1 MKKYNI
7 VTGTIFLL
15 IAIGAYEIGTSFV
28 AKLPTDPLGTAWW
41 PECLSIA
48 LGIFSILLILQGV
61 LTPKSKDKPAPIHF
75 KSEGFHRVVKLSGV
89 LIIFAAIT
97 YFLGIYIG
105 LLLMVPTVMYLLGER
120 KKLILAVFSVSTCLF
135 VFMIFKLLLMVP
147 LPTGLLFD

>member
-28 AKLPTDPLGTAWW
+28 AKLPTDPLGPAWW

-75 KSEGFHRVVKLSGV
+75 KSEGFQRCFDHICRHHLFSWDLHWAFADGAYGYVSVGGAQKANPGRFLRQYLSVCIHDIQAAADGASAHRAT
-89 LIIFAAIT
+89 I
-97 YFLGIYIG
+97 
-105 LLLMVPTVMYLLGER
+105 
-120 KKLILAVFSVSTCLF
+120 
-135 VFMIFKLLLMVP
+135 
-147 LPTGLLFD
+147 

>member
-28 AKLPTDPLGTAWW
+28 AKLPTDPLGPAWW

-61 LTPKSKDKPAPIHF
+61 LTPQKQGQARPHPFQIRRFSPCCKAQRCFDHICRHHLFSWDLHWAFADGAYGYVSVGGAQKANPGRFLRQYLSVCIHDIQAAADGA
-75 KSEGFHRVVKLSGV
+75 SAHRAT
-89 LIIFAAIT
+89 I
-97 YFLGIYIG
+97 
-105 LLLMVPTVMYLLGER
+105 
-120 KKLILAVFSVSTCLF
+120 
-135 VFMIFKLLLMVP
+135 
-147 LPTGLLFD
+147 

>member
-1 MKKYNI
+1 MVAGMSLNRSWH
-7 VTGTIFLL
+7 LL
-15 IAIGAYEIGTSFV
+15 HSI
-28 AKLPTDPLGTAWW
+28 DPAGRAD
-41 PECLSIA
+41 PQK
-48 LGIFSILLILQGV
+48 QGQA
-61 LTPKSKDKPAPIHF
+61 APIHF